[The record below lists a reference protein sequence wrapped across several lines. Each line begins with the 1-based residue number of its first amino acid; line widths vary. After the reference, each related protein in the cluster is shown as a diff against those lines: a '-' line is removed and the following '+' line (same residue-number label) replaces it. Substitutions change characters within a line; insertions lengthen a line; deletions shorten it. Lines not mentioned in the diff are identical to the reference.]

1 MVAVVAAV
9 RHLRAMTT
17 TTDISTSDP
26 EGLRTVAV
34 ERLKKRQ
41 DFRAH
46 LLVYTLVNAMVWTI
60 WILTGTGFPW
70 PLLMSGA
77 WGVGLIMNAY
87 EVYGRRPISEDDV
100 RREIERLR
108 GV

>member
-1 MVAVVAAV
+1 MNAV
-9 RHLRAMTT
+9 
-17 TTDISTSDP
+17 TDIRVSDG
-26 EGLRTVAV
+26 EDLRNAAL
-34 ERLKKRQ
+34 ERIKKRQ

-46 LLVYTLVNAMVWTI
+46 LLVYLLINGIVWVT
-60 WILTGTGFPW
+60 WALTGTGFPW
-70 PLLMSGA
+70 PAFVTAG

-108 GV
+108 GA

>member
-1 MVAVVAAV
+1 MSTVTPTPHSAAGED
-9 RHLRAMTT
+9 LR
-17 TTDISTSDP
+17 
-26 EGLRTVAV
+26 EVAV

-46 LLVYTLVNAMVWTI
+46 LLVYTLVIALLWTI
-60 WILTGTGFPW
+60 WALTGAAFPW
-70 PLLMSGA
+70 PLIVMGA

-87 EVYGRRPISEDDV
+87 DVYGREPIREEDIQ
-100 RREIERLR
+100 REIERLR